1 MQIINKRRIRDE
13 KIAQLL
19 SGKTAYAETQE
30 MIRLI
35 TRSIERN
42 NINVHLDNTTS
53 GCWFIPMDEKK
64 SS

>member
-1 MQIINKRRIRDE
+1 MHIMNTRRIRDE

-19 SGKTAYAETQE
+19 SGRTAYAETQE

>member
-1 MQIINKRRIRDE
+1 MQIMNKRRIRDE

-35 TRSIERN
+35 TRSIEQQ
-42 NINVHLDNTTS
+42 NINVHFDNTS
-53 GCWFIPMDEKK
+53 LGCWFIPLDDEK